1 MNDAEWLKLREL
13 WQQEKGNLPP
23 ELQRAAQKQVRGLWW
38 DNLIFWTI
46 VAGLCA
52 FAVRLLVHWNNP
64 TARLDAWVIL
74 GVVSL
79 QSVWFVGKQRGLWPK
94 PLEIPSEMLARFDR
108 HLSRSEASAWIGAS
122 VFAAVSLFA
131 VVQGATLS
139 GGLENLWMRQK
150 LLLLQAIVALI
161 TFAILPRRVIRKA
174 RQTRKR
180 IRAWREEVGD
190 FG

>member
-1 MNDAEWLKLREL
+1 MNDTEWLELREL

-23 ELQRAAQKQVRGLWW
+23 ELQRAAQKQVRGLWRE
-38 DNLIFWTI
+38 NLILWTI
-46 VAGLCA
+46 VAALCA
-52 FAVRLLVHWNNP
+52 FALWLLTHEHNP

-79 QSVWFVGKQRGLWPK
+79 QSAWFVGKQRGLWPK
-94 PLEIPSEMLARFDR
+94 PLEIPSEMLDRFDR
-108 HLSRSEASAWIGAS
+108 NLSRSEASVWIGAG

-131 VVQGATLS
+131 VVQGAMLS

-150 LLLLQAIVALI
+150 LLFLQAFLATVTLAIV
-161 TFAILPRRVIRKA
+161 PRRVIRKA
-174 RQTRKR
+174 RQQRKR
-180 IRAWREEVGD
+180 IRAWRDEVGD